1 MADPQFKRNV
11 AYKIKIGSIASGKPI
26 MEGDRL
32 KSLEIEGRNTVR
44 VNIIGNITDK
54 YIQEGEKKF
63 GSITLDDGSG
73 QIKAKSFG
81 DDVDKFNDLNLGD
94 TLVLIG
100 LVRSWNNEIYL
111 TPEIIK
117 KKDPSYLLLR
127 KLEIESNLPK
137 SLDKVQVSVM
147 KDKIIEMVKEAE
159 SSGGVDIEKIIL
171 ALKEHP
177 DAINQEIKRLL
188 EEGMVYEP
196 RPGKLRWLG

>member
-1 MADPQFKRNV
+1 MPEQQFKRNV
-11 AYKIKIGSIASGKPI
+11 AYKIKIGSIMSGKPI
-26 MEGDRL
+26 MEGDKI
-32 KSLEIEGRNTVR
+32 KSLETEGKQIVR
-44 VNIIGNITDK
+44 ANVIGNIVDK

-63 GSITLDDGSG
+63 GSLTLDDGSG
-73 QIKAKSFG
+73 QIKVKAFG
-81 DDVDKFNDLNLGD
+81 DDVEKFNELNLGD

-117 KKDPSYLLLR
+117 KKDISYLLLR
-127 KLEIESNLPK
+127 KLEIESNMPK
-137 SLDKVQVSVM
+137 SLDKAQVSDM
-147 KDKIIEMVKEAE
+147 KEKIVGMVKEAE
-159 SSGGVDIEKIIL
+159 ASGGIDIEKIIL
-171 ALKEHP
+171 SLKEHP